1 MKLNTKR
8 FALIAAL
15 LLLADRS
22 LTGCTAARE
31 AVSVPAA
38 YALATPSPTAGN
50 SYTDSSDGGHAILAD
65 GETAFYSNI
74 TVTKTGEAAGDKA
87 DFYGE
92 NAAVFAANGAELHL
106 RAISV
111 TTDGTHA
118 NAVFSYGE
126 GTIVNIADS
135 TISTSADCSGGLM
148 TTGGGTMNAD
158 NVVVHTAGRSSAAI
172 RSDRGGGIVNVTGG
186 TFDTAGVGSPAIYST
201 ADITVS
207 DAELSAAASQGVVV
221 EGKNAVTLNN
231 VSLTASN
238 TQKNSG
244 KSPWYQA
251 VMLYQSMS
259 GDAGEGTAAFTARG
273 GSITN
278 LKGDI
283 FFVTNTSAVINL
295 TSTRIVNDDPDGVF
309 LRAAAAGWGRENANG
324 GHVELYTAAQVLDGD
339 LLVDGL
345 SALNLHLWDGS
356 VLTGAVNPAD
366 EGEVYVELTDGAKWV
381 LTGDSHIKSL
391 KCEAGSIDLNGFTL
405 TVDGEVYAEG
415 TASEGSPVEYV
426 SQSGERP
433 SRPDGMPEPLDGGHG
448 KDEKPPKKK

>member
-8 FALIAAL
+8 FALLAAL
-15 LLLADRS
+15 LLLADRG
-22 LTGCTAARE
+22 LTGCTAAQAAE
-31 AVSVPAA
+31 STNVPVIYSPA
-38 YALATPSPTAGN
+38 PTAGN
-50 SYTDSSDGGHAILAD
+50 SYTDNTDGGHAILID
-65 GETAFYSNI
+65 SKNAFYSNI
-74 TVTKTGEAAGDKA
+74 TVSKTGSAEGDEA

-92 NAAVFAANGAELHL
+92 NAAVLAQNGAELTL
-106 RAISV
+106 REVSV

-126 GTIVNIADS
+126 GTVVNVADS
-135 TISTSADCSGGLM
+135 TITTSGNCSGGLM

-158 NVVVHTAGRSSAAI
+158 NVVVHTSGNSSAAI
-172 RSDRGGGIVNVTGG
+172 RSDRGGGTVNVTGG
-186 TFDTAGVGSPAIYST
+186 TYDTAGVGSPAVYST

-207 DAELSAAASQGVVV
+207 DAELSTSASQGVVV

-259 GDAGEGTAAFTARG
+259 GDADEGEASFTMRG

-278 LKGDI
+278 LNGDI
-283 FFVTNTSAVINL
+283 FFVNNTHAVVNL
-295 TSTRIVNDDPDGVF
+295 TATRIVNDDPNGVF
-309 LRAAAAGWGRENANG
+309 LRAAAAGWGKEGRNG
-324 GHVELYTAAQVLDGD
+324 GHVDLYTAAQTLEGD
-339 LLVDGL
+339 MLVDPL
-345 SALNLHLWDGS
+345 STLNLHLWDGS

-391 KCEAGSIDLNGFTL
+391 KCDPDSIDLNGFTL
-405 TVDGEVYAEG
+405 TVDGEAYNEG
-415 TASEGSPVEYV
+415 SASEGSPV
-426 SQSGERP
+426 
-433 SRPDGMPEPLDGGHG
+433 SRGADS
-448 KDEKPPKKK
+448 EKAQPYDMRTRQG